1 MPITIGRGFLK
12 SEIFSQSPLSQCSF
26 FTLLWEKIKDFFCNT
41 RKAEADQYINEL
53 CDLASPPDAQR
64 LFDLFCALYGLSSP
78 SCREKFHF
86 QHYKDAESQYTNLYI
101 KDGAEIPLCIVIRQD
116 HYYYNIMGKTVI
128 CIDTYPEPLKTYP
141 DINIKTGT
149 YVCEPLC
156 CLFPERLLLSL
167 SSDIT
172 FSIDLKQIKEKLID
186 MAENGTLCNWKE
198 QERKAA
204 ISSRINTG
212 IIQAGVTAIDEATK
226 NTIASKVIE
235 ATNLKNATFD
245 ANYTQSSITQ
255 MVYSCLFKNDILM
268 NILDE
273 QSCHDLLCLN
283 DLTEYVALQIH
294 NCLFSEDLSSL
305 VKITEN
311 EAHLYY
317 KHHHL

>member
-1 MPITIGRGFLK
+1 
-12 SEIFSQSPLSQCSF
+12 
-26 FTLLWEKIKDFFCNT
+26 
-41 RKAEADQYINEL
+41 
-53 CDLASPPDAQR
+53 
-64 LFDLFCALYGLSSP
+64 
-78 SCREKFHF
+78 
-86 QHYKDAESQYTNLYI
+86 
-101 KDGAEIPLCIVIRQD
+101 
-116 HYYYNIMGKTVI
+116 
-128 CIDTYPEPLKTYP
+128 
-141 DINIKTGT
+141 
-149 YVCEPLC
+149 
-156 CLFPERLLLSL
+156 
-167 SSDIT
+167 
-172 FSIDLKQIKEKLID
+172 

-204 ISSRINTG
+204 ISSRIYRG

-294 NCLFSEDLSSL
+294 NCLFLKTYLHSLKLQKTSLIYTINIIIYSLLIISELPNIGVL
-305 VKITEN
+305 KIIIT
-311 EAHLYY
+311 
-317 KHHHL
+317 

>member
-12 SEIFSQSPLSQCSF
+12 SEMFSQSITSQRTF
-26 FTLLWEKIKDFFCNT
+26 FTLLWEKIKDFFCST
-41 RKAEADQYINEL
+41 RRFDVDKYINEL
-53 CDLASPPDAQR
+53 CDLTSPPSAQR
-64 LFDLFCALYGLSSP
+64 LFDLFCSLYELSSP
-78 SCREKFHF
+78 TCREKFHF
-86 QHYKDAESQYTNLYI
+86 QHYKDAECQYTNLYI
-101 KDGAEIPLCIVIRQD
+101 KDGAEIPLCIVIRKD
-116 HYYYNIMGKTVI
+116 HYFYNIMSKTVL
-128 CIDTYPEPLKTYP
+128 CIDTYPAPLKTYP

-167 SSDIT
+167 SGDIT
-172 FSIDLKQIKEKLID
+172 FSIRLNEIKETLID
-186 MAENGTLCNWKE
+186 MVENGTLCNWRE

-212 IIQAGVTAIDEATK
+212 IAQAGLTAIDETTK
-226 NTIASKVIE
+226 NTIALKVIK
-235 ATNLKNATFD
+235 AANLKNATFD

-255 MVYSCLFKNDILM
+255 IVYSCLLKNDILM

-273 QSCHDLLCLN
+273 QSCYNLLCLN

-305 VKITEN
+305 IEIAKN
-311 EAHLYY
+311 ES
-317 KHHHL
+317 HHQR

>member
-12 SEIFSQSPLSQCSF
+12 SEIFSQSTLSQRSF

-128 CIDTYPEPLKTYP
+128 CIDTYPEPLKKYP
-141 DINIKTGT
+141 DVNIKTGT

-156 CLFPERLLLSL
+156 CLFPERLLFLLSGG
-167 SSDIT
+167 IT
-172 FSIDLKQIKEKLID
+172 FSIDLRNIKETLID
-186 MAENGTLCNWKE
+186 MAEKGNLCDWKE

-204 ISSRINTG
+204 ISSRIHTG
-212 IIQAGVTAIDEATK
+212 IAQAGVTVIDEATK
-226 NTIASKVIE
+226 NTIAAKVIE

-245 ANYTQSSITQ
+245 PNHTQSSITQ
-255 MVYSCLFKNDILM
+255 MVYSCLFKNEILM
-268 NILDE
+268 NMLE
-273 QSCHDLLCLN
+273 ENFSHDLLCLN
-283 DLTEYVALQIH
+283 DLAEYVALQVH
-294 NCLFSEDLSSL
+294 NSLFSEDLSSL
-305 VKITEN
+305 VETAKN
-311 EAHLYY
+311 EAH
-317 KHHHL
+317 HQR